1 MFIIYIVLII
11 AYVLSIF
18 ISQKV
23 LEVAKSFY
31 YKVLQTIRLLY
42 YRIFKCKLKSHKCNF
57 NFKNNFKRSN
67 NFA

>member
-1 MFIIYIVLII
+1 MYIFVTYIVLII

-18 ISQKV
+18 VDQKV
-23 LEVAKSFY
+23 LKFAKLFY
-31 YKVLQTIRLLY
+31 CKVLE
-42 YRIFKCKLKSHKCNF
+42 CELKSHKCDF